1 MPTTTKD
8 IADMT
13 VNGMMA
19 LAPEH
24 RVELL
29 RHTSQVFINAAADF
43 PSWTPDALIRLLERY
58 LADVRERLAQIAMSG
73 DVAGHA

>member
-43 PSWTPDALIRLLERY
+43 PSWTPTR
-58 LADVRERLAQIAMSG
+58 
-73 DVAGHA
+73 